1 MSNNFLDE
9 LSKRIKK
16 KGIIDKEIKQIIEV
30 KLQIKSD
37 LVLGTLERG
46 ITKYIY
52 QPSNRVLWTALGI
65 EKEHL
70 IYPKLY
76 CSCRDFY
83 KEVVINR
90 NRKFCKHIVA
100 QAVSVAL
107 NDFDY
112 VELEDEEFEMRIKEL
127 KSEF

>member
-1 MSNNFLDE
+1 MSNIFLDE
-9 LSKRIKK
+9 LSKKIGN
-16 KGIIDKEIKQIIEV
+16 KGVIDKEIIHLIES

-52 QPSNRVLWTALGI
+52 KPSNRVLWIALGI

-100 QAVSVAL
+100 QAASVSL
-107 NDFDY
+107 NEFDY